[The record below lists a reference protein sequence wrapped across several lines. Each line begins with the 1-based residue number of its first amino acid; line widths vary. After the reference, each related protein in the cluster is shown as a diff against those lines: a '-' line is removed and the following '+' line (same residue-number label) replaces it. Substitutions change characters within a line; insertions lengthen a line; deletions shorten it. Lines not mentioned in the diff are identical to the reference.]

1 MIKNSSNFIIIAV
14 VALSASIIFSLAT
27 ITNIE
32 TTYANHTK
40 YHLNTSLVDVTISS
54 EDDIPDALLEDLKR
68 GIAGDLKA
76 EEKKGFENNNNSQ
89 LQTTTIEDT
98 TKAKIILT
106 SQNFKKGDL
115 PQIVGQVKNVGN
127 GTAQG
132 IKMSYSF
139 YDQNNDILLSEY
151 MYLDVSKLM
160 PGQKASFSNTII
172 DELVIDEMTHYE
184 LGLTW
189 DNSDGSQE
197 YIEDVEVTKDPEEK
211 TPIIKNNDDER
222 INENLPFFNTEAKD
236 IGELS
241 DNEDDKDKDDDKDED
256 DDKNNKEDDENEDDN
271 EEDEEGDN

>member
-14 VALSASIIFSLAT
+14 VALSSSIIFSLAT

-76 EEKKGFENNNNSQ
+76 VEKKGFENNTNSQ

-211 TPIIKNNDDER
+211 TPIIENNDDER

-236 IGELS
+236 IEELS
-241 DNEDDKDKDDDKDED
+241 NDEDDKDKEDDENNKEDNEDEDNNEDDDED
-256 DDKNNKEDDENEDDN
+256 DDN
-271 EEDEEGDN
+271 